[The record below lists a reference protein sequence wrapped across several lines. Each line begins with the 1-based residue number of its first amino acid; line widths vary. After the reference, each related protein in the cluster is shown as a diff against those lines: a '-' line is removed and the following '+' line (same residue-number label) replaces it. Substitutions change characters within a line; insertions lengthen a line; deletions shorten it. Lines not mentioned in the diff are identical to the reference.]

1 MIVCLSFLHWKT
13 NQSGFLFRN
22 CVIRFVLNQK
32 SWPLRQP
39 RLEFL
44 WTSRLFAGWVPKL
57 EVWIWREPPDLVTF
71 LGWAGVMNKGL
82 ALLYMGDRFQR
93 VRNLETDRGLV
104 GRFAPH
110 DPNGDQSW
118 VMIVQ
123 AFKCPNRNGPAQGH
137 ASLTWLDYTK
147 KNAWRWNFS

>member
-1 MIVCLSFLHWKT
+1 M
-13 NQSGFLFRN
+13 
-22 CVIRFVLNQK
+22 
-32 SWPLRQP
+32 
-39 RLEFL
+39 
-44 WTSRLFAGWVPKL
+44 
-57 EVWIWREPPDLVTF
+57 TF

-123 AFKCPNRNGPAQGH
+123 AFKRPNRNGPAQGH
-137 ASLTWLDYTK
+137 ASLT
-147 KNAWRWNFS
+147 